1 MVHAHDGLLFTISE
15 MSEEGEG
22 GGGTYILLLFFI
34 LPLFLSL
41 FFSPGWTY
49 YFPSCLY
56 ILYTYIY
63 QCVYK
68 MMLILTKTRFF
79 FLLER
84 YTRSGIREKI
94 EIYKFFLFY
103 LKGGR
108 ALLPV
113 PLSLIRLSIS
123 FFSLFSCILCVFNQI
138 QQKIEG

>member
-1 MVHAHDGLLFTISE
+1 MYTMVFFLRYPRCQKKVK
-15 MSEEGEG
+15 G

-34 LPLFLSL
+34 LPLSL

-79 FLLER
+79 S
-84 YTRSGIREKI
+84 SGKI
-94 EIYKFFLFY
+94 HTQRD
-103 LKGGR
+103 KGKDR
-108 ALLPV
+108 DL
-113 PLSLIRLSIS
+113 
-123 FFSLFSCILCVFNQI
+123 
-138 QQKIEG
+138 

>member
-22 GGGTYILLLFFI
+22 GGKPIFYYSSLFFHS
-34 LPLFLSL
+34 FSL

-79 FLLER
+79 FFWKD
-84 YTRSGIREKI
+84 THAAG
-94 EIYKFFLFY
+94 
-103 LKGGR
+103 
-108 ALLPV
+108 
-113 PLSLIRLSIS
+113 
-123 FFSLFSCILCVFNQI
+123 
-138 QQKIEG
+138 